1 MATSKVLLV
10 IKPNFTRIL
19 LPRFNAVSKL
29 FYRHLTTKPPLTSVQ
44 YPNFKRGPYSE
55 VSNEDLAAF
64 RSILD
69 PNRVVQDGDEISA
82 HNQDWMGDHQGASKL
97 LLKPKTTREVSEILA
112 HCNSRKIAVVPQSGN
127 TGLVAGSVPV
137 FDEVIL
143 SMSLMDQVITLDET
157 SGILVCQA
165 GCVLEKLDHFL
176 SEKGFMM
183 PLDLGAKGSCLIGG
197 NVSTNAGGLR
207 LLRYGSLH
215 GNVLGLE
222 VVLADGTV
230 VDCLTSS
237 RKDNTGYDI
246 KHLFLGSEGTLG
258 VVTAVSILTPYLPQS
273 VNVALFGCRS
283 YEDVQNVFKAAKRML
298 GEVLSA
304 FEMMDHACI
313 KIVEEQFGLHNP
325 IGENNFY
332 VVVETSGAE
341 MSHDEEKL
349 TKFTEWLMGE
359 NLVQDGTIATDKQKI
374 DNIWTLRESITL
386 GLIRQGYTFKYDV
399 SIPVP
404 RLYEIVETLRERIG
418 DKVLNIVGYGHIG
431 DGNLHLNIV
440 TPEYDKEIHKQLEP
454 YVYEWVRD
462 CSGSISAEHGIG
474 LKKAKYLHYSK
485 SAECIDVMKNIKKLF
500 DPNGILNPYKVVPE
514 IPEHCK

>member
-1 MATSKVLLV
+1 MAMGKALRIIPTYFRALSATFNCFGRLL
-10 IKPNFTRIL
+10 
-19 LPRFNAVSKL
+19 S
-29 FYRHLTTKPPLTSVQ
+29 TKPPLTREQ
-44 YPNFKRGPYSE
+44 YPSFLRGPYSQ
-55 VSNEDLAAF
+55 VNSEDVAKF
-64 RSILD
+64 QSILD
-69 PNRVVQDGDEISA
+69 VNRVVQDADEISS
-82 HNQDWMGDHQGASKL
+82 HNQDWVNTFRGDSKL
-97 LLKPKTTREVSEILA
+97 LLKPKTTQEISQVLA
-112 HCNSRKIAVVPQSGN
+112 HCNSRKLAVVPQSGN
-127 TGLVAGSVPV
+127 TGLVAGGIPV

-143 SMSLMDQVITLDET
+143 SMSLMNQVISLDQT

-165 GCVLEKLDHFL
+165 GCVLEKLDQYL

-222 VVLADGTV
+222 VVLADGTI
-230 VDCLTSS
+230 VDCLSS
-237 RKDNTGYDI
+237 NRKDNTGYDI
-246 KHLFLGSEGTLG
+246 KHLFIGSEGTLG
-258 VVTAVSILTPYLPQS
+258 VITAVSVMTPYLPNS
-273 VNVALFGCRS
+273 VNVAFFGCRS
-283 YEDVQNVFKAAKRML
+283 YEDVQHIFKAAKSML

-304 FEMMDHACI
+304 FEMLDHACI
-313 KIVEEQFGLHNP
+313 DIVEGQLGLRNP
-325 IGENNFY
+325 IQKNNFY
-332 VVVETSGAE
+332 VLVETSGAD

-349 TKFTEWLMGE
+349 TKFTEWLMNE

-374 DNIWTLRESITL
+374 NNIWKLRESVAA
-386 GLIRQGYTFKYDV
+386 GLQRLGYTFKYDI

-404 RLYEIVETLRERIG
+404 RLYEIVKDLRNRIG
-418 DKVLNIVGYGHIG
+418 DRVLNIVGYGHIG

-440 TPEYDKEIHKQLEP
+440 TQEYDKNIHQHLEP
-454 YVYEWVRD
+454 YVFEWVKD

-485 SAECIDVMKNIKKLF
+485 SAESIDMMKNIKTMF

-514 IPEHCK
+514 TPL